1 MFKLLTCV
9 NIAKKIFEYYN
20 QGLMACLPMKDRTF
34 LEVLKRNMLLPDEVK
49 NSLEQMDRTI
59 ERSSYFLEKMIKA
72 RFDKGDNSCLTNLL
86 TAMIESSYDN
96 VKDLGIEIQSKLS
109 KEGVIQGNLYVNK
122 VIILSKKDCEAG

>member
-1 MFKLLTCV
+1 
-9 NIAKKIFEYYN
+9 
-20 QGLMACLPMKDRTF
+20 MACLPMKDRTF

-59 ERSSYFLEKMIKA
+59 ERSSYFLEKIIKA
-72 RFDKGDNSCLTNLL
+72 GFDKGDNSCLMNLL
-86 TAMIESSYDN
+86 AAMIESSYDN

-122 VIILSKKDCEAG
+122 TIILSKKDCKAG